1 MAAYEGLLAA
11 AKGGEGEKRL
21 AAGFITKFSRHF
33 PTMADTTMDRL
44 LDLIEDEDT
53 KVQCTIRRGRQVD
66 MRERYMYIHN
76 INTLTLY
83 IQYL

>member
-11 AKGGEGEKRL
+11 AKGSEGEKRL
-21 AAGFITKFSRHF
+21 VAGFITKFSRYF

-53 KVQCTIRRGRQVD
+53 KV
-66 MRERYMYIHN
+66 
-76 INTLTLY
+76 L
-83 IQYL
+83 